1 MPYRFGAFLL
11 CAYSFKIHTT
21 PHIPRIRPRIGD
33 IAFIICA
40 RTDREQRSTAFLL
53 FFFPEPTTCSGRGG
67 WVHCNHIFISYPILS
82 SLIGTT
88 GYDWLRLVIY
98 NPANKY
104 AAASVPCKLQTAWL
118 SHSLLTAPLITIIGI
133 VELIKYYV
141 NLCKI
146 AVSLAVDT
154 FLCFTAKS

>member
-21 PHIPRIRPRIGD
+21 PHIPRTHPRIGD
-33 IAFIICA
+33 IAFTICA

-53 FFFPEPTTCSGRGG
+53 FFFPEPLHCSGRG
-67 WVHCNHIFISYPILS
+67 WVGASEQPYIHILS
-82 SLIGTT
+82 YLIFSYR
-88 GYDWLRLVIY
+88 YDSLRLYIC
-98 NPANKY
+98 NWANKY
-104 AAASVPCKLQTAWL
+104 AAALVPCKLQTAWL
-118 SHSLLTAPLITIIGI
+118 SHSLLTVPLMTIIGI

-146 AVSLAVDT
+146 AVSLAVDI
-154 FLCFTAKS
+154 FLCFDAKS